1 MAADDETKAS
11 PGTTVSA
18 ETEAHAEGEAS
29 SEADA
34 TSATDAASAT
44 EAGDAA
50 DASGE
55 AGVPTGRGRAGR
67 VIAGLVIVAL
77 LVATCVLG
85 YLLWQEQRQDAL
97 RQSAADEA
105 SRLVVQLATYDHT
118 DVDGHLDSVVSE
130 ATPGFAE
137 RYTEV
142 SEGLRELLASG
153 EGTSSGTVVN
163 AATESVD
170 GDTAVVL
177 VFLDQQVTNVTV
189 PDGRVDSSRMLVTVQ
204 RDGDRWLLDDA
215 QLI

>member
-34 TSATDAASAT
+34 ASAT

-55 AGVPTGRGRAGR
+55 AGAPTGLGRAGR

>member
-34 TSATDAASAT
+34 ASAT

-55 AGVPTGRGRAGR
+55 AGAPTGRGRAGR

>member
-1 MAADDETKAS
+1 MAADDETEAS
-11 PGTTVSA
+11 TGTTVSA

-34 TSATDAASAT
+34 ASAS

-55 AGVPTGRGRAGR
+55 AGAPTGRGRAGR

-85 YLLWQEQRQDAL
+85 YLLWLEQRQDAL

>member
-1 MAADDETKAS
+1 M
-11 PGTTVSA
+11 
-18 ETEAHAEGEAS
+18 
-29 SEADA
+29 
-34 TSATDAASAT
+34 
-44 EAGDAA
+44 
-50 DASGE
+50 
-55 AGVPTGRGRAGR
+55 
-67 VIAGLVIVAL
+67 
-77 LVATCVLG
+77 
-85 YLLWQEQRQDAL
+85 
-97 RQSAADEA
+97 
-105 SRLVVQLATYDHT
+105 QLATYDHT

>member
-1 MAADDETKAS
+1 MAADDETEAS
-11 PGTTVSA
+11 TGTTVSA

-29 SEADA
+29 SESDA
-34 TSATDAASAT
+34 TSATD
-44 EAGDAA
+44 AGDAA

-55 AGVPTGRGRAGR
+55 AGAPTGRGRAGR

>member
-29 SEADA
+29 SEA
-34 TSATDAASAT
+34 
-44 EAGDAA
+44 
-50 DASGE
+50 GE
-55 AGVPTGRGRAGR
+55 PTGRGLAGR

>member
-1 MAADDETKAS
+1 MAADDETEAS
-11 PGTTVSA
+11 TGTTVSA

-34 TSATDAASAT
+34 TSAT

-55 AGVPTGRGRAGR
+55 AGAPTGRGRAGR

>member
-34 TSATDAASAT
+34 TSATDA
-44 EAGDAA
+44 GDAA

-55 AGVPTGRGRAGR
+55 AGAPSGRGRAGR

>member
-1 MAADDETKAS
+1 MAADDETEAS
-11 PGTTVSA
+11 TGTTVSA

-34 TSATDAASAT
+34 ASAT

-55 AGVPTGRGRAGR
+55 AGAPTGRGRAGR

>member
-29 SEADA
+29 SE
-34 TSATDAASAT
+34 SDAASAT
-44 EAGDAA
+44 DAGDAA

-55 AGVPTGRGRAGR
+55 AGAPTGRGRAGR